1 MQKKLL
7 VSLLVTV
14 ALICTCAL
22 AASAVGTLA
31 DDGVFEISQ
40 AEELRDLAHLITDK
54 ESGYA
59 DARAA
64 AYRLT
69 NDIDMAAI
77 TDMIPIG
84 ANSGNAFTGTF
95 DGNGH
100 SVRNLNLV
108 PAEDATGNYWGLFGR
123 IATPAVIKNLTVEGT
138 VTSGGAY
145 VGGIV
150 GLVASGATIEN
161 CVNRCTVTYTGT
173 ATAYGVGGVVG
184 HAGGKDKVNTVTA
197 GSKQTGTLVI
207 TNCRNEGD
215 VLGSK
220 CVGGI
225 LGRSDITSGSVTVT
239 GCVNTGDITATIG
252 DKNGYADVGGIAGFD
267 QSVADAKQPHTY
279 VGCTNLGN
287 VAFKKLAGYD
297 FATFTK
303 GFGFNGIGGIL
314 GRAYTTGI
322 KVTGCYN
329 GGTVTTDGLL
339 ENEVSAAEHARVMV
353 GDGGKAPTHANN
365 YCKPG
370 AGAMNSVDAIEID
383 LALDSTSAEIYKDG
397 NATVRYI
404 TKLTADDAAAVESY
418 GIMIAKVDDNVDA
431 KYAVLTDSFEGTET
445 TYAVDL
451 VGIPETARDINI
463 YAWAYVNL
471 AGGVQI
477 VLPIDPVTV
486 NRIITG

>member
-31 DDGVFEISQ
+31 DDGVYEIST
-40 AEELRDLAHLITDK
+40 AKELRDLAHLITDK
-54 ESGYA
+54 ESGYGA
-59 DARAA
+59 ARKAS
-64 AYRLT
+64 YRLT
-69 NDIDMAAI
+69 KDIDMSEI

-161 CVNRCTVTYTGT
+161 CVNRCAVTYTG
-173 ATAYGVGGVVG
+173 AETAYGVGGVVG
-184 HAGGKDKVNTVTA
+184 HAGGTHKANTVTA
-197 GSKQTGTLVI
+197 GSTQTGTLVI

-225 LGRSDITSGSVTVT
+225 LGRSDITSGSVTVS

-252 DKNGYADVGGIAGFD
+252 DTGGYADVGGIAGFD
-267 QSVADAKQPHTY
+267 YGEKGAATRHLFS
-279 VGCTNLGN
+279 GCINFGT
-287 VAFKKLAGYD
+287 VAFAKLEEYD
-297 FATFTK
+297 FSSFTNGY
-303 GFGFNGIGGIL
+303 GFQGVGGII
-314 GRAYTTGI
+314 GRTQTTGI
-322 KVTGCYN
+322 EVTGCYN
-329 GGTVTTDGLL
+329 GGKVTSDGQDA
-339 ENEVSAAEHARVMV
+339 NGTSGDSYAMV
-353 GDGGKAPTHANN
+353 IVGKSPVAPKNSNN
-365 YCKPG
+365 YYKPG
-370 AGAMNSVDAIEID
+370 AGAMNSVKAIAVGLTEE
-383 LALDSTSAEIYKDG
+383 STTAAIWQDG

-404 TKLTADDAAAVESY
+404 TRLTADDAAAVESY

-486 NRIITG
+486 NGIIG